1 MPDAATRRH
10 FTSICRVQCPS
21 YREHN
26 DANLLGLNFVRTQ
39 ASSPFPRRLTSATTR
54 NRYTLDTLDVSLVET
69 YAANSV
75 ERSSSRLTRIY
86 GNNDRFDVVVF
97 DFLYPSI
104 YTARNNG
111 AYYSARKSMIFTSL
125 TSGSEVK
132 LVKFIFATIY
142 LFRGT

>member
-1 MPDAATRRH
+1 M
-10 FTSICRVQCPS
+10 
-21 YREHN
+21 
-26 DANLLGLNFVRTQ
+26 
-39 ASSPFPRRLTSATTR
+39 
-54 NRYTLDTLDVSLVET
+54 LDVSLVET

-97 DFLYPSI
+97 DFLCPSI

-132 LVKFIFATIY
+132 LVKFNFLPPFIY
-142 LFRGT
+142 LGALSKEG